1 MIQTE
6 KQKELDLLQ
15 EQFDSLLKVHNL
27 PILSPNDII
36 GTHIKDLKAYNELR
50 DAGLRM
56 VQMVADDKKISLKE
70 VVDEIGYSIKDD

>member
-1 MIQTE
+1 M
-6 KQKELDLLQ
+6 
-15 EQFDSLLKVHNL
+15 
-27 PILSPNDII
+27 SPNDII

>member
-1 MIQTE
+1 MCLHMQVSVI
-6 KQKELDLLQ
+6 K
-15 EQFDSLLKVHNL
+15 FFSR